1 MPMSKA
7 DTEAAAAYPLCAQL
21 YPLLDGASLSDDTRS
36 KYRRTLRQLCKELAG
51 NENFPD
57 AASLL
62 SKDAVLALCSNG
74 REKSIPYT
82 ARAVQ
87 SLINMLANPRGP
99 QDKRELSAEE
109 QQRLAAL
116 ESLAIDEQSK
126 IDAAKLRAPP
136 LAAFISRIES
146 APLTA
151 SIDASFVSILR
162 SGDAEQLEL
171 LDSLPYDRLVD
182 WVLLVVRAYC
192 IPARARMFTEAVW
205 GAADGHATCTFQM
218 RGNAQLEISVGL
230 QGVRSQKN
238 GFKMDLRTDDDNL
251 LRLKQHGLVD
261 PDLACRAVWQLWRR
275 DSVAMQRGTGLVF
288 SRDAGGAHGMT
299 PKERPGNFFHRVTGA
314 RVELFRRSFEQAAQ
328 DLLRDT
334 AHDFSHED
342 DALVHALCQHTPSAA
357 AKDYRAAG
365 VEQMDMP
372 ECAYRPD
379 GAEDAASDTPPPSD
393 EEDESGDP
401 PGGDPG
407 PDDGP
412 PGDAEDA
419 ASDTGTLP
427 LPSDGEDESGDPPG
441 DDPGPD
447 DGPPGDGGGDPE
459 PDDRL
464 DAQMRAIADGGTS
477 DLLLAQACAG
487 LYTVKRCRGEGQD
500 LELAREGLLALGRL
514 KRARIIGAA

>member
-51 NENFPD
+51 DENFPD

-162 SGDAEQLEL
+162 RGDAEQLEL

-205 GAADGHATCTFQM
+205 GATDGHATCTFQM

-393 EEDESGDP
+393 EEDP

-419 ASDTGTLP
+419 ASDTGMLP

-477 DLLLAQACAG
+477 DLLLAQACAE
-487 LYTVKRCRGEGQD
+487 LYTAKRCRGEGQD